1 MRRHNFN
8 SNIGNIVNEEL
19 IGTWV
24 EIELVNGSKWVG
36 KLEEWDEDAIF
47 ISNGYEFGHAK
58 HKGAECTNGEAN
70 KVLPTDLREFS
81 VS

>member
-1 MRRHNFN
+1 M
-8 SNIGNIVNEEL
+8 NEEL

-47 ISNGYEFGHAK
+47 ISNGYEFGHPK
-58 HKGAECTNGEAN
+58 HKGAECTTDEAN
-70 KVLPTDLREFS
+70 KVLPTQLREFAI
-81 VS
+81 VGA

>member
-1 MRRHNFN
+1 MDEN
-8 SNIGNIVNEEL
+8 L

-24 EIELVNGSKWVG
+24 QVILVNEKKWVG

-47 ISNGYEFGHAK
+47 ISNGHPFGHK
-58 HKGAECTNGEAN
+58 DHKGAECTNDEAS

-81 VS
+81 VK